1 MSVKLILD
9 LIKLERLGCVS
20 IKQNYFVRLIVD
32 TSVDKVLYLGSL
44 ITRLKIRGV
53 FSVFDKTS

>member
-53 FSVFDKTS
+53 FV